1 MTEQNKDKIAL
12 VTGGNRGIGLETVK
26 QLAQQGMHVLL
37 GARNQAN
44 GSEAAKK
51 LTSAGLDVALIH
63 LDVDDEKTHAQ
74 AAKAIEAN
82 FGKLDVLINN
92 AAIMLDGK
100 SNGGFAPAS
109 KTSVKMFRKT
119 FDTNFFSVIALTHTL
134 LPLIKKSA
142 AGRIVFLSSILG
154 SLTLHSDPKS
164 SIYNYKPPAY
174 DISKTALN
182 AYAVHLAYELKGTPI
197 KVNVAH
203 PGSVV
208 TDMNAG
214 GNLQVD
220 EGRKRRWRWRPFP
233 IAAITGSLFILAKSC
248 PGKPHF
254 VRII

>member
-1 MTEQNKDKIAL
+1 MTEQNKGRIAL
-12 VTGGNRGIGLETVK
+12 VTGANRGIGLETVK

-37 GARNQAN
+37 GARDQAK

-51 LTSAGLDVALIH
+51 LKSEGLDVEFIL
-63 LDVDDEKTHAQ
+63 LDVDNEKTHAQ
-74 AAKAIEAN
+74 AAKAIEEK

-92 AAIMLDGK
+92 AGIMLDEK
-100 SNGGFAPAS
+100 SSGGFTPAS
-109 KTSVKMFRKT
+109 KTSAAIFRKT
-119 FDTNFFSVIALTHTL
+119 FDTNFFNTVALTQTL

-142 AGRIVFLSSILG
+142 AGRIVFLSSGLG

-164 SIYNYKPPAY
+164 PIYNYKVPAY

-182 AYAVHLAYELKGTPI
+182 GYGVHLAYELKDTPI

-208 TDMNAG
+208 TDMNAN

-220 EGRKRRWRWRPFP
+220 EGAKTSVDLATLPNNGY
-233 IAAITGSLFILAKSC
+233 TGKFIHLGQEL
-248 PGKPHF
+248 PW
-254 VRII
+254 